1 MSICKGVVKT
11 KCIPPDC
18 LWVDKTRKYCRTKH
32 NNSLPPLLSSAEMD
46 EYCAKQKAK
55 LAKKA
60 TKKVRKVRTPKAK
73 KVRTPKAEKWKVTKV
88 EIFFPNEEEDDDD
101 NESVFNIAEVIM
113 TGPKHQRVTCD
124 LRNQTYILND
134 DDVDHHL
141 QQNHKLNKIVDK
153 ETSLCFN
160 SFKVDLQTDDLASI
174 KEASFGIVER
184 GLKVTSKKKDIKEH
198 LQILLQKMFV

>member
-1 MSICKGVVKT
+1 MSSCKGIAKT
-11 KCIPPDC
+11 ECIPPDC
-18 LWVDKTRKYCRTKH
+18 SWVNKTRKYCRTKH
-32 NNSLPPLLSSAEMD
+32 NNPLPPLLSPAEME
-46 EYCAKQKAK
+46 EYHVKQKAK
-55 LAKKA
+55 IAKRA
-60 TKKVRKVRTPKAK
+60 TKKVRRVRTPQVK
-73 KVRTPKAEKWKVTKV
+73 TPKAEKWKVTKV

-124 LRNQTYILND
+124 FKNQTYVLND
-134 DDVDHHL
+134 EDDDHHL

-174 KEASFGIVER
+174 KEGSFGIVER